1 MDGSDFTRVEAVVLH
16 IGLTL
21 VTYWAFR
28 QVLPMLLCCELFNLR
43 ILELANLFYIL
54 EV

>member
-28 QVLPMLLCCELFNLR
+28 QVPLLLLLGCVFPFRAALTYCFPP
-43 ILELANLFYIL
+43 A
-54 EV
+54 

>member
-28 QVLPMLLCCELFNLR
+28 QVLLLLCCASPFQAEQTYCFPP
-43 ILELANLFYIL
+43 A
-54 EV
+54 

>member
-21 VTYWAFR
+21 VTYWALR
-28 QVLPMLLCCELFNLR
+28 QVLLLCCACLFR
-43 ILELANLFYIL
+43 AVQKHIVFPPT
-54 EV
+54 